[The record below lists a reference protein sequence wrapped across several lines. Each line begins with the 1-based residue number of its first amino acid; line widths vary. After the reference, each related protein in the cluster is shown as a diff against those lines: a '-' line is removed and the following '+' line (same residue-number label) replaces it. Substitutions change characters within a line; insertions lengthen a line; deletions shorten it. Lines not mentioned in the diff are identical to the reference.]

1 MPRQTYG
8 PEPKKRVKRLLEA
21 LLYFVDGEFGD
32 SNFKIESDWKEAD
45 SINPKL
51 TVQTTLV
58 VLELLTQKDRY
69 PGKLTKAQIRE
80 ALNLLKDF
88 LKILE
93 DNRLQ
98 TQGSDDW
105 HFTLKLW
112 SRDREKNLKEFD
124 EAWEKNRPK
133 KSKELAANLSKDESV
148 AVTPEIK
155 LTLFQAPPLPTYFV
169 ERPEYSDDLKTRLL
183 NGSSSDSRT
192 LVITAIHGLGSVGKS
207 TLAAALA
214 HNAEIQSRFCDG
226 ILWATL
232 GQQPDVLSLLS
243 GWVQAL
249 GDYNFKPISIEATST
264 HLRTLLYDK
273 AVLLVVDDAW
283 NTKDASVFNVGGVRC
298 QVLVTTREG
307 AIADALGASTYSL
320 DIMTASQAMELLT
333 KKLGREIRGV
343 ECQSAE
349 KLAKGVGY
357 LPLALELAA
366 AQVVDGRTWAVL
378 LRDIQQEI
386 ARLKSLDRPGAKDTT
401 DEASLKRLSLTA
413 SLNLSIKR
421 LAQED
426 KEYFTWL
433 GVLPEDVNITP
444 KMTATLWDIAD
455 ERDASDSL
463 KDLQSKALLLL
474 GAPLADGTPTY
485 RLHDLFHDL
494 ARNLL
499 TAPPQ
504 PKHRGDLLGL
514 GISLADAHAILLE
527 KYRQKTQNNL
537 WHTLPNDGYIHQ
549 HLVWHLDKAG
559 QLEEIHQ
566 LLREES
572 ATGNNGWYEVREKL
586 GETAGYITD
595 ISRAWELVEVN
606 WTEATLPQVVGL
618 QCRYA
623 LITASLNSLAANLPV
638 ELLVALVKNN
648 VWSPEQGLAYA
659 LQKPEPKEKAE
670 AFTELVNYLP
680 PNLEKLALSEAL
692 AASRAIQSEWYRAQA
707 LSALADKLPAELL
720 PQALEAAQAIQ
731 SERYRA
737 QALSA
742 LADKLPDVLPQ
753 ALEAARAIQSE
764 LYRAQALSALTGKLP
779 NVLPQALE
787 ATRAIQDERYCA
799 QALSVLANKLSA
811 ELLPQALEAAQAI
824 QDEEYRTQAL
834 SALADKLPNVLPQVL
849 EAARAIQDKYFCAQ
863 ILSALADKLP
873 NVLPQALEAARAI
886 QDKYF
891 RAQALSVL
899 ADKLPNVLP
908 QALEAAR
915 AIQSERDRGQVLSAL
930 ADKLPTELLPQA
942 LEAAH
947 AIQSERYRA
956 QALSALANKLP
967 HVLPQALEAARA
979 IQDQRYRAQAL
990 SALANK
996 LPAELLPQAIE
1007 VTRAIQGEEYHA
1019 QALSALADKL
1029 PAELL
1034 PQALEATRAI
1044 QSEKYRAQ
1052 ALSALANKLPHV
1064 LPQALEATRAIQDEE
1079 YRTQVLSALANKLLA
1094 ELLPQALEA
1103 TRAIR
1108 DEEYRAQALS
1118 ALADKLPAELLP
1130 QALEVAQAIQ
1140 DEEYRAQ
1147 ALSALADKLP
1157 AELLPEALEAT
1168 RAIKHEEYRA
1178 QALSALTN
1186 KLPAEL
1192 LPEALEAAR
1201 AIQYKEYRAQALSAL
1216 VNKMPDVLPEA
1227 LEVARAIQHEE
1238 YRAQALSALVNKM
1251 PDVLPEALEAA
1262 RAIQYKEYRAQA
1274 LSALVNKMPDVLLP
1288 QAIEVTRAIQYE
1300 EYRAQALSGLA
1311 NKLPAELLPQA
1322 LEVAQ
1327 AIQDEEYRAQALS
1340 ALADKLPAELL
1351 PQAIKATRAIQSE
1364 RYRTQALSALADK
1377 LPAELLPQVLEVAR
1391 AIQDER
1397 YRVQALSVLAN
1408 KLPDVL
1414 PQALEVARTIQ
1425 DEEDRAQALSALA
1438 PSLSQM
1444 PLPQLFPLWEDT
1456 LHQLSLRTRPN
1467 LLSDIK
1473 ALFPI
1478 IFAFD
1483 SEAATAELV
1492 RAIINVGRWWR

>member
-1 MPRQTYG
+1 MSDKNWQVYI
-8 PEPKKRVKRLLEA
+8 A
-21 LLYFVDGEFGD
+21 HANGEED
-32 SNFKIESDWKEAD
+32 LAE
-45 SINPKL
+45 KL
-51 TVQTTLV
+51 A
-58 VLELLTQKDRY
+58 K
-69 PGKLTKAQIRE
+69 PIRE
-80 ALNLLKDF
+80 AGYEVIHRGTVMVGQSF
-88 LKILE
+88 TEEVSKILSAGGAVVLCGTSRALGTRWASQIVNAARQQTSGKQTRVFCIQME
-93 DNRLQ
+93 QEADVGRL
-98 TQGSDDW
+98 S
-105 HFTLKLW
+105 
-112 SRDREKNLKEFD
+112 FD
-124 EAWEKNRPK
+124 ECIALYWQNPAKAIEDLIAALKKHYPLNPLNTNIAHSAYRP
-133 KSKELAANLSKDESV
+133 L
-148 AVTPEIK
+148 
-155 LTLFQAPPLPTYFV
+155 QAPPLPAHFV

-232 GQQPDVLSLLS
+232 GQQPNVLSLLS

-249 GDYNFKPISIEATST
+249 RDYSFKPTSVEATSS

-307 AIADALGASTYSL
+307 AIADALGANTYSL
-320 DIMTASQAMELLT
+320 DIMKPDQAMELLT
-333 KKLGREIRGV
+333 KKLGREITGV
-343 ECQSAE
+343 EYQSAE

-366 AQVVDGRTWAVL
+366 AQVVDGRSWAVL

-421 LAQED
+421 LVQED

-433 GVLPEDVNITP
+433 GVLPEDVSITP

-474 GAPLADGTPTY
+474 GVPLTDGTPTY

-499 TAPPQ
+499 TAPLQ
-504 PKHRGDLLGL
+504 PKYRGDLLGL

-537 WHTLPNDGYIHQ
+537 WHTLLNDGYIHQ

-559 QLEEIHQ
+559 QVGEIHQ

-572 ATGNNGWYEVREKL
+572 ASGNNGWYEVREKL

-618 QCRYA
+618 QCCYA
-623 LITASLNSLAANLPV
+623 FITASLNSLAANLPV

-670 AFTELVNYLP
+670 ALTELVNYLP
-680 PNLEKLALSEAL
+680 PNLEKLALSEAF

-720 PQALEAAQAIQ
+720 PQALEVVRAIQ

-742 LADKLPDVLPQ
+742 LADKLPEVLPQ

-764 LYRAQALSALTGKLP
+764 LYRAQALSALADKLP

-787 ATRAIQDERYCA
+787 ATRAIQDERYRA
-799 QALSVLANKLSA
+799 QVLSALADKLPA
-811 ELLPQALEAAQAI
+811 ELLPQALEAARAI
-824 QDEEYRTQAL
+824 ESELYRAQAL

-849 EAARAIQDKYFCAQ
+849 EAARAIQDEYFCAQ

-891 RAQALSVL
+891 RAQTLSVL

-908 QALEAAR
+908 QALEAAWAIESEKYR
-915 AIQSERDRGQVLSAL
+915 AQALSAL
-930 ADKLPTELLPQA
+930 ANKLPAELLPQA
-942 LEAAH
+942 LQAAR

-967 HVLPQALEAARA
+967 DVLPQALEAARA
-979 IQDQRYRAQAL
+979 IQDERYRTQVLSALADKLPAELLPQALEAARAILSEEYRAQVLSALADKLPAELLPQALEAARAIRDERYRAQAL

-996 LPAELLPQAIE
+996 LPAELLPQALE
-1007 VTRAIQGEEYHA
+1007 AAWAIRDERYRA

-1029 PAELL
+1029 PELL
-1034 PQALEATRAI
+1034 PQALEAARAI
-1044 QSEKYRAQ
+1044 RDERYRAQALSALADKLPELLSQALEAAWAIRDEKYRAQALSALADKLPELLPQALEAARAIRDERYRAQ
-1052 ALSALANKLPHV
+1052 ALSALANKLP
-1064 LPQALEATRAIQDEE
+1064 
-1079 YRTQVLSALANKLLA
+1079 A

-1103 TRAIR
+1103 ARAIR
-1108 DEEYRAQALS
+1108 DEEYRAQALSALANKLPAELLPQALEAAWAIRDERYRVQALSALADKLPELLPQALEAAWAIRDERYRAQALS

-1130 QALEVAQAIQ
+1130 QALEAAWAIQ
-1140 DEEYRAQ
+1140 SEEYRVQ
-1147 ALSALADKLP
+1147 ALSALA
-1157 AELLPEALEAT
+1157 
-1168 RAIKHEEYRA
+1168 
-1178 QALSALTN
+1178 N
-1186 KLPAEL
+1186 KLP
-1192 LPEALEAAR
+1192 
-1201 AIQYKEYRAQALSAL
+1201 
-1216 VNKMPDVLPEA
+1216 N
-1227 LEVARAIQHEE
+1227 
-1238 YRAQALSALVNKM
+1238 
-1251 PDVLPEALEAA
+1251 
-1262 RAIQYKEYRAQA
+1262 
-1274 LSALVNKMPDVLLP
+1274 
-1288 QAIEVTRAIQYE
+1288 
-1300 EYRAQALSGLA
+1300 
-1311 NKLPAELLPQA
+1311 
-1322 LEVAQ
+1322 
-1327 AIQDEEYRAQALS
+1327 
-1340 ALADKLPAELL
+1340 
-1351 PQAIKATRAIQSE
+1351 
-1364 RYRTQALSALADK
+1364 
-1377 LPAELLPQVLEVAR
+1377 
-1391 AIQDER
+1391 
-1397 YRVQALSVLAN
+1397 
-1408 KLPDVL
+1408 VL
-1414 PQALEVARTIQ
+1414 PQALEVARAIES
-1425 DEEDRAQALSALA
+1425 EEDRAQALSALA
-1438 PSLSQM
+1438 RSLSQM
-1444 PLPQLFPLWEDT
+1444 PLSQLFPLWENT
-1456 LHQLSLRTRPN
+1456 LHQLSLHTRPN

-1473 ALFPI
+1473 ALFPV
-1478 IFAFD
+1478 IFALGG
-1483 SEAATAELV
+1483 EAATAELA
-1492 RAIINVGRWWR
+1492 RAIINVGQWWR